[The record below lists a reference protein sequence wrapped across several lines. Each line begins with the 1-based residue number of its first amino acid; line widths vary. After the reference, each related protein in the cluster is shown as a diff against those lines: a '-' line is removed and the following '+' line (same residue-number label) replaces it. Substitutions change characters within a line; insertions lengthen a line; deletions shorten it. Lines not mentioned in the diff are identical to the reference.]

1 MGPQANRRSGW
12 NGDQKFRFPRARLGF
27 SEFSGMEMSSAVP
40 ATAWQDGHFRARAGP
55 RKLLF
60 GCMYEDAEIEL
71 GAFQPGGRIFC
82 IASAGCTA
90 IRLAAYHT
98 VVAVDINPIQL
109 SYFQRRLSGASVQ
122 RGSAERI
129 LAFARTLGPLAGW
142 SKRTVGAFLD
152 LDDPK
157 QQIFY
162 WRRHLDTRRFRAAF
176 GFLFSRAIL
185 RSVYSAAFLDCL
197 PPNFGTVLRAR
208 MERCFALHA
217 NRRNPYAHA
226 LLLGEMRCAPGAPE
240 LQKIQFSCADAADFL
255 EHQPVGSFTGF
266 SLSNIL
272 DGTNPAYAQRLF
284 AAVQHAAAPGAMV
297 VLRSFREPQS
307 WTRTNHAAEDRA
319 MLWGVVDIRP
329 ASTL

>member
-1 MGPQANRRSGW
+1 
-12 NGDQKFRFPRARLGF
+12 LGF

-40 ATAWQDGHFRARAGP
+40 ATAWQNGHFRARAGP

-60 GCMYEDAEIEL
+60 GGMYEDAEIEL
-71 GAFQPGGRIFC
+71 GTFQPGGRIFC

-90 IRLAAYHT
+90 IRLAAHHN
-98 VVAVDINPIQL
+98 VVAVDINPVQL
-109 SYFQRRLSGASVQ
+109 AYFQRRLGGASVQ

-129 LAFARTLGPLAGW
+129 LDFARTLGPLAGW
-142 SKRTVGAFLD
+142 SRRKVRAFLD
-152 LDDPK
+152 LDDPE
-157 QQIFY
+157 QQIIY

-176 GFLFSRAIL
+176 AFLFSRAIL
-185 RSVYSAAFLDCL
+185 RSVYSRAFLDCL

-208 MERCFALHA
+208 MERCFALHS

-226 LLLGEMRCAPGAPE
+226 LLLGEMRSAPE
-240 LQKIQFSCADAADFL
+240 VPELRQIQTLCADAADFL
-255 EHQPVGSFTGF
+255 EQQPAGSFTGF

-272 DGTNPAYAQRLF
+272 DGTNPAYERRLF
-284 AAVQHAAAPGAMV
+284 AAVQHAASPGAMV

-319 MLWGVVDIRP
+319 MLWGIVDVRP